1 MDNYIVLF
9 LLYAN
14 MLSRKKVIIMDEK
27 EQVTPSNNSTDPF
40 YSESNMKALDESAKE
55 LEEGKSVT
63 KTLDELESMEND

>member
-1 MDNYIVLF
+1 
-9 LLYAN
+9 
-14 MLSRKKVIIMDEK
+14 MDEK
-27 EQVTPSNNSTDPF
+27 EQVIPSNNSTDPF

>member
-1 MDNYIVLF
+1 VDNYIVLF

-14 MLSRKKVIIMDEK
+14 ILSRKKVIIMDEK
-27 EQVTPSNNSTDPF
+27 EQVTPSNNSTDSF

-63 KTLDELESMEND
+63 KTLDELELMEND